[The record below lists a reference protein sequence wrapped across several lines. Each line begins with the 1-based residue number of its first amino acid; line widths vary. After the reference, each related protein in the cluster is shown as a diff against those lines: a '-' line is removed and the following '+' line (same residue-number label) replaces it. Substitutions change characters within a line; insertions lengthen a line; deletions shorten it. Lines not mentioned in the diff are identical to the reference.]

1 MYERSAIVLERYFE
15 NLLGY
20 REKCSIRDNFTNY
33 CRLVEK
39 LEKYQIN
46 FKKEAEATS
55 EFRASISK
63 IKSIQA
69 AQESLYQKSAELEY
83 NRHLLFGN
91 IEGKVE
97 DTRKCIEKIEAD
109 VEENNEKMK
118 QTKEELIEA
127 LNEYN
132 EKRFELSKCKRYKK
146 MAENDYNEI
155 LEKSQTNYEG
165 IANDT
170 IKDVKAFSGFDDIDD
185 VVNTL
190 DENGKDEKIP
200 FNEGVMQNATTFDV
214 ELAKREAS
222 GYLVI
227 YDKMGKLL
235 TDIKAGTAKIDLHKK
250 YLRNEKAKMDFI
262 MSAKEYVTQ
271 FLDYERMTVIYGRKS
286 HNRLMSEACE
296 SFSLDIVQI
305 NNLYELLLME
315 IANKATKK
323 AYKSLYNKSYLID
336 IQDKEEKFKKEKSRV
351 NLNTATLI
359 NSNFWRIDSIK
370 AIYTVFYKNV
380 IEVFGREVEEFDLPK
395 DSLDDADDQ
404 DDSVEDA
411 IFSINDE
418 EEKSVVVSIPFD
430 INSDNKASTDEDD
443 EDFSSD
449 SSDSYNAFNEIID
462 NVVDDLQEGNP
473 EDFDIFG
480 EKYKENDFLENIALQ
495 EEVAAKKAQIEKK
508 ASKTKKKAAAIEIK
522 EEEDITED
530 IIFEKDEEEALF
542 SEDIKPVQRKKS
554 SKNKIEDIDITSEDV
569 SSPKILKKIK
579 KVSGINKK
587 KKAESDVW

>member
-20 REKCSIRDNFTNY
+20 REKCSIRDNFSNY

-39 LEKYQIN
+39 LEKYQTN
-46 FKKEAEATS
+46 FQKEADATN
-55 EFRASISK
+55 EFRASVNR

-69 AQESLYQKSAELEY
+69 RQGKLYQKSAELEY
-83 NRHLLFGN
+83 NRNLLFGN

-97 DTRKCIEKIEAD
+97 DTRKCIEKIEDD
-109 VEENNEKMK
+109 VEENNQKMK
-118 QTKEELIEA
+118 QAKEDLIDA

-155 LEKSQTNYEG
+155 LEASQTNYDG
-165 IANDT
+165 ITAET
-170 IKDVKAFSGFDDIDD
+170 VKTVKAFSGFDDIDD

-190 DENGKDEKIP
+190 DANGKDEKIP
-200 FNEGVMQNATTFDV
+200 FNEGVMQNATNFGV
-214 ELAKREAS
+214 ELAKREAA

-235 TDIKAGTAKIDLHKK
+235 TDIKAGAAKIELHKK

-296 SFSLDIVQI
+296 SFALDIVQI
-305 NNLYELLLME
+305 NNLFELLLME

-323 AYKSLYNKSYLID
+323 AYKSLYNKSYLTD
-336 IQDKEEKFKKEKSRV
+336 IQDKEDKFKKEKSRV

-380 IEVFGREVEEFDLPK
+380 IEVFGREVEEFDIPK
-395 DSLDDADDQ
+395 DSADEGE
-404 DDSVEDA
+404 DSED
-411 IFSINDE
+411 SIEDE
-418 EEKSVVVSIPFD
+418 AFKIDEPEEKSVVVSIPFD
-430 INSDNKASTDEDD
+430 ISGNKNEDS
-443 EDFSSD
+443 EDD
-449 SSDSYNAFNEIID
+449 SSDTNYGGYTEMID
-462 NVVDDLQEGNP
+462 NVVDDLQDGSQD

-495 EEVAAKKAQIEKK
+495 EEVAAKKAEIETKTVTK
-508 ASKTKKKAAAIEIK
+508 GKRKSKVVEAEVSEEEKPIEEISFEK
-522 EEEDITED
+522 EE
-530 IIFEKDEEEALF
+530 EEEALF
-542 SEDIKPVQRKKS
+542 ADIKQVKRKKNTKS
-554 SKNKIEDIDITSEDV
+554 KIEDVDITSEDV
-569 SSPKILKKIK
+569 SSTKILKKIK
-579 KVSGINKK
+579 KVNGINKK
-587 KKAESDVW
+587 KNTESNVW